1 MVTQLELRHWRL
13 HIEEYVK
20 TSYIRYGRRHP
31 IPPTVQIRDE
41 LRAGYTPG
49 YVPKSKRAAPPPM
62 RAPANQLAEKQR
74 LSRESTHRPDQESE
88 VSNWEND
95 GGASISA
102 PDHVLR
108 LARGAEP
115 LVLAKTEP

>member
-1 MVTQLELRHWRL
+1 M
-13 HIEEYVK
+13 K

-31 IPPTVQIRDE
+31 IPSTVQIRDE

-49 YVPKSKRAAPPPM
+49 YVPKSTRAASPPM
-62 RAPANQLAEKQR
+62 RAPVNQLAEKQR
-74 LSRESTHRPDQESE
+74 LLMEPTHGPDQESE

-95 GGASISA
+95 GRASISA